1 MLTLRLTVLLL
12 ALLLGSHRV
21 WAEEIRGQVVG
32 ITDGD
37 TITLRVPS
45 HPEIKVRLAEIDAPE
60 KGQAFGTQ
68 SRKIL
73 SSLVFGRAVLVD
85 VSSQDRYGRSIGRV
99 YVESPAVDVSAAMV
113 EAGAAWVFDRYAKD
127 PILYELQQ
135 DARQNRRGLW
145 ALPPSDQTPPWE
157 WRRASRH

>member
-1 MLTLRLTVLLL
+1 MLILRCALFLVLILS
-12 ALLLGSHRV
+12 SHFV
-21 WAEEIRGQVVG
+21 WAEDLRGQVVG

-85 VSSQDRYGRSIGRV
+85 VSSQDRYGRSVGRV

-113 EAGAAWVFDRYAKD
+113 DAGAAWVFDRYAKD
-127 PILYELQQ
+127 PTLYELQQ